1 MPVVNGHFHFQHG
14 IVEGNRNSDTP
25 ALYPTDGFVMD
36 GFFPSPTQA
45 VGQVS
50 FVYDGHITSTTD
62 FVMSYNPSDVI
73 PVY

>member
-1 MPVVNGHFHFQHG
+1 MLVLNGAFHFQHG
-14 IVEGNRNSDTP
+14 IVEGNRNSDSS

-36 GFFPSPTQA
+36 GHFTSPTQA

-50 FVYDGHITSTTD
+50 FVFDGHITSTTG
-62 FVMSYNPSDVI
+62 FVMSFNPEVVN